1 MKSETVNKKISET
14 PHFRLQKARPR
25 RLRAHSRLRELAAE
39 TRVHASD
46 LIMPHFI
53 TSDPDPVDSGAQE
66 GLESLERTTPELL
79 VEKISSDVEMGLTSH
94 LLFGVTGRK
103 DPEGTSAW
111 DPHGPVP
118 TAIRLLRQRLGSSV
132 NLLTDICLCGYT
144 DHGHCGVRSA
154 DGSGVDNDATLPLL
168 SRMALAHAEA
178 GADLVCPSDMMDGRV
193 GAIREALEEAGYP
206 QTGIVSYSSKFA
218 SAYYGPFRAAADSA
232 PATGDRRSY
241 QLDPRNKREAVR
253 EALLDEKEGADA
265 VMVKPALPY
274 LDVIQAIKA
283 ATRLPV
289 AAYQVSGEYALTRLG
304 AAQGLFEEAA
314 AVEEQLTAIK
324 RAGADWIITYHAR
337 DAIQGRWIE

>member
-1 MKSETVNKKISET
+1 MKTETVNKKVSGDPQT
-14 PHFRLQKARPR
+14 RFQKARPR
-25 RLRAHSRLRELAAE
+25 RLRAHSGLRELAAE
-39 TRVHASD
+39 TRVHAGD
-46 LIMPHFI
+46 LIMPHFVA
-53 TSDPDPVDSGAQE
+53 SDPDLVDAGAPE
-66 GLESLERTTPELL
+66 GLESLERTTPEGL
-79 VEKISSDVEMGLTSH
+79 VERIAADVEMGLTSH
-94 LLFGVTGRK
+94 LLFGVTDRK
-103 DPEGTSAW
+103 DPEGTTGW
-111 DPHGPVP
+111 DPQGPVP
-118 TAIRLLRQRLGSSV
+118 TAIRLLRRRLGSSV
-132 NLLTDICLCGYT
+132 NLLTDVCLCGYT
-144 DHGHCGVRSA
+144 DHGHCGVLSA

-168 SRMALAHAEA
+168 ARMALAHAEA

-193 GAIREALEEAGYP
+193 GAIRESLEEAGYP
-206 QTGIVSYSSKFA
+206 QTGILSYSSKFA

-232 PATGDRRSY
+232 PATGDRRGY

-253 EALLDEKEGADA
+253 EAMLDEEEGADA

-289 AAYQVSGEYALTRLG
+289 AAYQVSGEYALTHLG

-314 AVEEQLTAIK
+314 AVREQLTAIK